1 MGSIVSISH
10 EWSQKQEGQRET
22 HKGSFA
28 GPSLPAHIVHC
39 ICNRRPLLPVLSA
52 LFPNAVI
59 KREREMEP
67 YISFTLL
74 HHILV
79 SRQRR
84 FGEVLSISL
93 QGLTLE
99 VRYERNRQEQ

>member
-1 MGSIVSISH
+1 
-10 EWSQKQEGQRET
+10 
-22 HKGSFA
+22 
-28 GPSLPAHIVHC
+28 
-39 ICNRRPLLPVLSA
+39 
-52 LFPNAVI
+52 
-59 KREREMEP
+59 MEP
-67 YISFTLL
+67 YISFTVL

-84 FGEVLSISL
+84 FGEVLPISL